1 MIPPLQ
7 ESGALAPA
15 GEPPYLYL
23 GLFLG
28 LTVLLIGIDLWTG
41 FRGNRRVHVPFAVA
55 TVVCFGIAVWF
66 AERVGSY
73 WHFEST
79 YLGIHL
85 TAAWSGTVLA
95 LLTVL
100 TGILHLKGRI
110 ARLWHKRM
118 ALLFVAFALIAT
130 GTAFLMF
137 QHGERL

>member
-15 GEPPYLYL
+15 GEPPYLFL
-23 GLFLG
+23 ALFLG
-28 LTVLLIGIDLWTG
+28 LTVVLIGIDLWTG
-41 FRGNRRVHVPFAVA
+41 LRGNRRGHVPFAVS
-55 TVVCFGIAVWF
+55 TVVCFGIAVYF
-66 AERVGSY
+66 AERVGTY
-73 WHFEST
+73 WHFDAT

-85 TAAWSGTVLA
+85 AAAWSGTTLA

-100 TGILHLKGRI
+100 TGFLHLKGRI
-110 ARLWHKRM
+110 GRVWHKRM
-118 ALLFVAFALIAT
+118 ALLFVALALVAT